1 MAYYGDLDI
10 PSITDEQYK
19 LNLIHQFPH
28 LDSSLPISE
37 LECLIDYLQVPI
49 QVRIAY
55 CQVTK
60 SLPTDVQR
68 LIYEATF
75 FQL

>member
-10 PSITDEQYK
+10 LPITDDQYK
-19 LNLIHQFPH
+19 SNLIHQFPH
-28 LDSSLPISE
+28 LDPSLPISE
-37 LECLIDYLQVPI
+37 LECLIDYLQVPCKTR
-49 QVRIAY
+49 VAY

-68 LIYEATF
+68 LIFELLF
-75 FQL
+75 HH